1 MNYKHLIGIV
11 GTLVGLLSFRAM
23 LWKIYTTGI
32 TINFPYESLIL
43 TVIGWSLI
51 IIYGILTQSSINI
64 FLGSVYLTIFS
75 SILITKI
82 LNPSKG

>member
-1 MNYKHLIGIV
+1 MNYITLIGLF
-11 GTLVGLLSFRAM
+11 GTLIGLISFRAM
-23 LWKIYTTGI
+23 LWKIYTEGI

-43 TVIGWSLI
+43 TLIGWSLT
-51 IIYGILTQSSINI
+51 IIYGILSKSVVVIT
-64 FLGSVYLTIFS
+64 LGSVYLTIFS